1 MILKVDH
8 VGIAV
13 KSLDDRVGFWQD
25 GLGLSLSG
33 TETVP
38 SEGVRV
44 AFLPAGTSRV
54 ELLEATRPDSP
65 IAKFIEKKGEGIHH
79 ITFEVERIQPVLD
92 RLKAKGVPLLD
103 DTPRPGAEG
112 TKVAF
117 LHPRA
122 AGGVLVELVEK
133 PAAPRGGKT
142 GLNAGDAVL
151 VYLRD
156 PHEKM
161 WGVLRERD
169 VSGLTV
175 EGMDL
180 ASFDAWTSQ
189 VERGEEGF
197 APSLFFL
204 PMARIER
211 VLLDRGTPSLP
222 SLSDGFLRRT
232 GRTVQ
237 SVLGSYWE
245 TP

>member
-13 KSLDDRVGFWQD
+13 KSLADRVGFWRD
-25 GLGLSLSG
+25 GLGLEVGG
-33 TETVP
+33 TETVAT
-38 SEGVRV
+38 EGVRV
-44 AFLPAGTSRV
+44 AFLPAGTSRI

-65 IAKFIEKKGEGIHH
+65 IAKHIEKRGEGIHH
-79 ITFEVERIQPVLD
+79 ITFEVEAIQPVLD
-92 RLKAKGVPLLD
+92 RLKAGGVPLLD
-103 DTPRPGAEG
+103 DAPRPGAEG

-133 PAAPRGGKT
+133 QTVGRAKA
-142 GLNAGDAVL
+142 GLAAGDSVL

-156 PHEKM
+156 PNEKL
-161 WGVLRERD
+161 WGVLRDRD
-169 VSGLTV
+169 ASGLTV

-180 ASFDAWTSQ
+180 VSFDAWTSQ
-189 VERGEEGF
+189 IERGEDGI
-197 APSLFFL
+197 APSLFFF
-204 PMARIER
+204 PMARVER

-232 GRTVQ
+232 GRSVQ
-237 SVLGSYWE
+237 SVLGA
-245 TP
+245 